1 MDSDKDAEIARLK
14 EELRI
19 ANSAFR
25 ASDLLIAEIKRL
37 EFADQRR
44 RRADGYR
51 IPSGIYELLEDI
63 GILEAARCGL
73 MRLWHK
79 DEPEFR
85 KMLMHLSKLQWDLR
99 EKVRKNL

>member
-1 MDSDKDAEIARLK
+1 MGSDKDAEIARLTQRLHDAEFALK
-14 EELRI
+14 T
-19 ANSAFR
+19 
-25 ASDLLIAEIKRL
+25 SDLLRCEVARSDHL
-37 EFADQRR
+37 ERNRR
-44 RRADGYR
+44 RVRCKVPVGA
-51 IPSGIYELLEDI
+51 YELLEDI